1 MGFLGK
7 IFGGGNNYPALE
19 ADTSAAKNLAAIKD
33 PLEKLSEQ
41 VKDPMEVIPADDSA
55 FVFIGNPPKNFG
67 MAWVEEGKVHNFK
80 TLSEE
85 KGVPQKQLM
94 KIVDALA
101 EAYKRTDIKNRY
113 SATIGGKMV
122 TVTPSQDL
130 GREVKNILASV

>member
-1 MGFLGK
+1 MGFIEKL
-7 IFGGGNNYPALE
+7 FGGGKNYPAL
-19 ADTSAAKNLAAIKD
+19 ADDTSVAKKLAAIKD
-33 PLEKLSEQ
+33 PLEKLSEE
-41 VKDPMEVIPADDSA
+41 VKDPMEVIPVDDSA

-85 KGVPQKQLM
+85 KNVSQKQLL

-101 EAYKRTDIKNRY
+101 EAYKRTDVKSRY
-113 SATIGGKMV
+113 SATIGGKVV

-130 GREVKNILASV
+130 GREVKNILSSA